1 MWADAY
7 GFIIYASAHSKNS
20 CARHVSIREK
30 SMNNINEQN
39 VHGNVAEMPAIPQEK
54 DQIMLYLYQN
64 DRKAVSLDSFHT
76 LTEKCITICQELLEL
91 GYAHMHNESI
101 SLTTKGEIFCETESF
116 TDPKK
121 PIVFPITAQEK
132 DNVLRELYYKKGDS
146 IVMLNSVEKR
156 SVLICRK
163 LIRERFVI
171 YNPSLAIYCITE
183 KGEQFCQTSS
193 FSFPNCPL
201 VRV

>member
-64 DRKAVSLDSFHT
+64 DRKAVSLDSLHT

-101 SLTTKGEIFCETESF
+101 CLTTMGENFCETESF
-116 TDPKK
+116 ADPKK
-121 PIVFPITAQEK
+121 PIVLPITPQEK
-132 DNVLRELYYKKGDS
+132 DNVLRELYYRKMDS
-146 IVMLNSVEKR
+146 IIMLNSVEQR

-163 LIRERFVI
+163 LISEGYVI
-171 YNPSLAIYCITE
+171 YNPSLAVYCITE
-183 KGEQFCQTSS
+183 KGELFCRTSS
-193 FSFPNCPL
+193 FSFQSCPI
-201 VRV
+201 VRA